1 MDSKENT
8 VLVGDTVIVQT
19 CGRLNWADGKKVKV
33 EKVDLIN
40 KEIVVQVKAD
50 WLDPN
55 KPPFGKIDLYGYE
68 VLRIT
73 DDNVNHPSHYTD
85 GKYECIDYMESK
97 GYINNGYLF
106 NAVKYISRAGKKDPD
121 KYEEDIQK
129 AIWYLTRKQ
138 KYKARDRVPL
148 ITTEEYVEDKGLKGS
163 LLGIA
168 LELIDA
174 GECDLAIKVL
184 EMELNSHNK
193 HSS

>member
-8 VLVGDTVIVQT
+8 ALVGDTVIVQT

-85 GKYECIDYMESK
+85 GKYECIEYMESK

-184 EMELNSHNK
+184 EMELNSHKK

>member
-1 MDSKENT
+1 MDSMENA
-8 VLVGDTVIVQT
+8 VLVGDTVIIQT
-19 CGRLNWADGKKVKV
+19 CGRLNWADGKKAKV
-33 EKVDLIN
+33 EKVDFID
-40 KEIVVQVKAD
+40 KELVVQLKVD

-68 VLRIT
+68 VQRIT

-97 GYINNGYLF
+97 GYINNGYIF

-129 AIWYLTRKQ
+129 AIWYLKRK
-138 KYKARDRVPL
+138 KEYVARDRIPR
-148 ITTEEYVEDKGLKGS
+148 IKTEEYIEDKGLEGS

-168 LELIDA
+168 LELIDS
-174 GECDLAIKVL
+174 GESDLAAKVL
-184 EMELNSHNK
+184 EMELNSHKK

>member
-1 MDSKENT
+1 MDSEENT

-85 GKYECIDYMESK
+85 GKYECIEYMESK

-184 EMELNSHNK
+184 EMELNSHKK

>member
-184 EMELNSHNK
+184 EMELNSHKK